1 VLNIGV
7 SPYQLQEFALHSISL
22 KQIAFNL
29 YDMNSDNHICE
40 YDLFSFIK
48 HSDNKL
54 FIESINQDFKD
65 IRKKMSTKI
74 DEQKKINLEEKKN

>member
-1 VLNIGV
+1 V
-7 SPYQLQEFALHSISL
+7 SL

-29 YDMNSDNHICE
+29 YDMNCDNYICE

-48 HSDNKL
+48 NSDNKL

-65 IRKKMSTKI
+65 IRKKMAVKS
-74 DEQKKINLEEKKN
+74 DEL

>member
-1 VLNIGV
+1 
-7 SPYQLQEFALHSISL
+7 
-22 KQIAFNL
+22 
-29 YDMNSDNHICE
+29 MNSDNHICE

-74 DEQKKINLEEKKN
+74 DEQQKINLEEKKN

>member
-1 VLNIGV
+1 
-7 SPYQLQEFALHSISL
+7 
-22 KQIAFNL
+22 
-29 YDMNSDNHICE
+29 MNCDNYICE

-65 IRKKMSTKI
+65 IRKKMAAKN
-74 DEQKKINLEEKKN
+74 DELLKINIEEKKN

>member
-1 VLNIGV
+1 
-7 SPYQLQEFALHSISL
+7 
-22 KQIAFNL
+22 
-29 YDMNSDNHICE
+29 MNCDNYICE

-65 IRKKMSTKI
+65 IRRKMAAKN
-74 DEQKKINLEEKKN
+74 DDLQKINLEEKKNQNLAKWLSD

>member
-1 VLNIGV
+1 
-7 SPYQLQEFALHSISL
+7 
-22 KQIAFNL
+22 
-29 YDMNSDNHICE
+29 MNSDNFICE

-65 IRKKMSTKI
+65 IRKKMAIKI
-74 DEQKKINLEEKKN
+74 DELQKINLDEQKNRNLAKWLSD